1 MVKSKNLLVLGA
13 NGFLGKNL
21 VSKLNK
27 TGNYDVYQLNGKAD
41 LDLTKDNLFNNYL
54 SKNKIDYIINC
65 AAFVGGIACGMIFQ
79 QSYL

>member
-27 TGNYDVYQLNGKAD
+27 TGNYLM
-41 LDLTKDNLFNNYL
+41 F
-54 SKNKIDYIINC
+54 IE
-65 AAFVGGIACGMIFQ
+65 
-79 QSYL
+79 